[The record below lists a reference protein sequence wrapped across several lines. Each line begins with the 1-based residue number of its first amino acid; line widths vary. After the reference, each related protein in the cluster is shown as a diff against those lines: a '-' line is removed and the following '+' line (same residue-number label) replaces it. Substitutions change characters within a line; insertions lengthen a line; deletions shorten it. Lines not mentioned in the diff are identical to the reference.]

1 MGETPVKNPVGRPPK
16 PMDFDAFEKMCQ
28 LHCTPEEIAGF
39 FHITRPT
46 LYDKVAAHY
55 GDEFPTIYKNHCAG
69 GKMSLRRFQLK
80 QAEKSAAMA
89 IWLGK
94 QYLGQTDT
102 PQQTE
107 TPQANLVDMQ
117 NRLMA
122 VEAENAKLKAAND
135 LLNKP

>member
-1 MGETPVKNPVGRPPK
+1 MTETQQKNPIGRPPK
-16 PMDFDAFEKMCQ
+16 PIDFEAFEKMCH

-39 FHITRPT
+39 FKIDRST
-46 LYDKVAAHY
+46 LYDKVSSHY
-55 GDEFPTIYKNHCAG
+55 GDDFPTIYKNYCAG

-94 QYLGQTDT
+94 QYLGQTDIV
-102 PQQTE
+102 QQQE
-107 TPQANLVDMQ
+107 TPQINLIDMQ

-122 VEAENAKLKAAND
+122 LEAENAKLKAMND
-135 LLNKP
+135 IHNQS